1 MYHGIVSRNGLRF
14 TGYNPV
20 IHFKTLK
27 MKNKVVIIT
36 GASSGIGKALAFS
49 FGQEG
54 SKIVITGRTEAPLLE
69 VSQAL
74 SKAGID
80 NLAIV
85 SDVSIE
91 QDNIDVVNKTIQ
103 KYGKIDVLINNAGIS
118 MRSMFEDCDLKVIKS
133 LMDINF
139 WGTVYATKYALPHIK
154 ATKGSIV
161 GVSSIAGYRGLPVR
175 TGYSASKFAL
185 NGFLEALR
193 TELLHT
199 GVHVLTACPG
209 FTASNIRVA
218 ALGSD
223 GSSKGETMRDEG
235 NMMTSEEVA
244 DRILRAVKNRDRGMI
259 LTLKGNAIIWINK
272 LFPKLADRLTYNEL
286 AKDSDSP
293 LGRK

>member
-1 MYHGIVSRNGLRF
+1 
-14 TGYNPV
+14 
-20 IHFKTLK
+20 
-27 MKNKVVIIT
+27 MKDKVVIIT

-49 FGQEG
+49 FGNEG
-54 SKIVITGRTEAPLLE
+54 AKIVITGRKKAPLME
-69 VSQAL
+69 VSQEL
-74 SKAGID
+74 TTLGID

-91 QDNIDVVNKTIQ
+91 ADNAEMVQRTIE
-103 KYGKIDVLINNAGIS
+103 KYGKIDILINNAGIS
-118 MRSMFEDCDLKVIKS
+118 MRAMFEDCDLNVIKT

-139 WGTVYATKYALPHIK
+139 YGTVYATKYALPYIK

-175 TGYSASKFAL
+175 SGYSASKFAM

-218 ALGSD
+218 SLGAD
-223 GSSKGETMRDEG
+223 GSSKGDSMRDEG
-235 NMMTSEEVA
+235 NMMSSEEVA
-244 DRILRAVKNRDRGMI
+244 DRILKAVKNRDRGMI
-259 LTLKGNAIIWINK
+259 LTLQGKMAVLINK
-272 LFPKLADRLTYNEL
+272 IFPKLADKLVYNAL
-286 AKDSDSP
+286 AKEKDSP
-293 LGRK
+293 LAKK